1 MNTTTKRFLLIF
13 SMTLGIGVLLICILF
28 AGAVFGLWGG
38 SDIDVE
44 SLTMHQNTTLVYLD
58 RETGEERVFDSIN
71 AEQDRVWVD
80 LKDTPK
86 HLQNAFVA
94 IEDERFYEHKGYD
107 LKRTTKATLTWIG
120 RKLIGKGGAASLGGS
135 TITQQLIKNVT
146 GNTQQT
152 AARKI
157 QEISQAAALEKKLE
171 KDEILELYL
180 NCIYLSQGINGVQTA
195 SQLYF
200 DKNVKDL
207 SLAEC
212 ASIAGITQYPSL
224 YDPFVNPDKNKER
237 QEIVLGKMLELGY
250 ITQAEYDKAKKEPL
264 NFVDPDKQQ
273 EEDATPAGTSS
284 YFVDQVIRDVLRD
297 LQKKGYS
304 KSLANKMLYSG
315 GLKIYTTYQPEV
327 QKAMESYYANADRF
341 PNDGIQSAMAV
352 ADVQT
357 GAVVGI
363 VGGIGEKPGSLT
375 LNRAT
380 SPRQPGSTIKPIGV
394 YAPAIEKGLITPASI
409 YVDKETSYGDWT
421 PRNYDH
427 SYRGSVNVRSALRSS
442 LNTIPVEIL
451 NKMGAQ
457 ESYDF
462 LTEKLGITTLVKSR
476 KIEGKVYSDIG
487 LSQLALGGLTDGVT
501 AVEMAAAFSA
511 FANNG
516 VYHTPY
522 IYTEVKDKEGN
533 IILKSDRE
541 SWQAMKPSTAFVMHK
556 MLQEVVTSGTGGGA
570 GISGYQT
577 AGKTGTTSDNNDRW
591 FVGYTPHYAA
601 AVWYGYDIPKE
612 ISVSGNPCIT
622 IFRNVMNTIHQEIDP
637 AYREISRPSDVFSLS
652 YCPMSGRQHTET
664 CPTEAESFY
673 FVKGNTP
680 GACTS
685 DHAGFEPP
693 EEEGEEG
700 EEGEENESGE
710 AGENNTNTD
719 SPSTGT
725 TPIAPPVTN
734 TTNTPSLE
742 E

>member
-1 MNTTTKRFLLIF
+1 MNSTVKRFLLIF
-13 SMTLGIGVLLICILF
+13 SITLGIGILLIGILF
-28 AGAVFGLWGG
+28 AGAIFGLWGS

-44 SLTMHQNTTLVYLD
+44 GLTLHQNTSLVYLD
-58 RETGEERVFDSIN
+58 RDTGEEREFDSIN

-80 LKDTPK
+80 LEDTPK

-120 RKLIGKGGAASLGGS
+120 KKLIGKGGAASLGGS

-146 GNTQQT
+146 GDTEQT

-157 QEISQAAALEKKLE
+157 QEISRAAALEKKME

-200 DKNVKDL
+200 DKDVKDL

-224 YDPFVNPDKNKER
+224 YDPFTNPDKNKER
-237 QEIVLGKMLELGY
+237 QEIVLGKMLELNY
-250 ITQAEYDKAKKEPL
+250 ISQKEYETAKAEPL
-264 NFVDPDKQQ
+264 NFVDPDKKQA
-273 EEDATPAGTSS
+273 ETTTPPGTTS

-297 LQKKGYS
+297 LKEKGYS
-304 KSLANKMLYSG
+304 ESLANKMLYSG

-327 QKAMESYYANADRF
+327 QKALENYYVNTSNF

-352 ADVQT
+352 TDVQT

-394 YAPAIEKGLITPASI
+394 YAPAIEKGLITPSSV
-409 YVDKETSYGDWT
+409 YVDKATSYGDWV

-476 KIEGKVYSDIG
+476 KIDGKIYSDIG

-522 IYTEVKDKEGN
+522 TYTEVKDKDGN
-533 IILKSDRE
+533 VILTSNRE
-541 SWQAMKPSTAFVMHK
+541 SWQAMEPSTAFVMHK

-612 ISVSGNPCIT
+612 ISVSGNPCIPV
-622 IFRNVMNTIHQEIDP
+622 FRNVMNTIHKEIDP
-637 AYREISRPSDVFSLS
+637 AYREIKRPSNVISLS
-652 YCPMSGRQHTET
+652 YCPMSGKQHTEE
-664 CPTEAESFY
+664 CPTEPESFY
-673 FVKGNTP
+673 FIKGNTP

-685 DHAGFEPP
+685 NHEGFVPP
-693 EEEGEEG
+693 EEEDGTEGGEGTEG
-700 EEGEENESGE
+700 EGTTETDAPTASG
-710 AGENNTNTD
+710 A
-719 SPSTGT
+719 PST
-725 TPIAPPVTN
+725 
-734 TTNTPSLE
+734 TPSTSTPSNPPALVE
-742 E
+742 

>member
-1 MNTTTKRFLLIF
+1 MNNTVKRFLLIF
-13 SMTLGIGVLLICILF
+13 STTLGVGILIIGILF
-28 AGAVFGLWGG
+28 AGVIFGFWGG

-44 SLTMHQNTTLVYLD
+44 SLTMHQNTTLIYLD
-58 RETGEERVFDSIN
+58 RETGEERQFDSVN
-71 AEQDRVWVD
+71 AEQDRIWVD
-80 LKDTPK
+80 LEDTPE

-107 LKRTTKATLTWIG
+107 LRRTTKATLTWIG
-120 RKLIGKGGAASLGGS
+120 KKLIGKGGSASLGGS
-135 TITQQLIKNVT
+135 TITQQLIKNIT

-157 QEISQAAALEKKLE
+157 QEISRAAALEKKLE

-195 SQLYF
+195 SNLYF
-200 DKNVKDL
+200 DKDVKDL

-212 ASIAGITQYPSL
+212 ASLAGITQYPSL
-224 YDPFVNPDKNKER
+224 YDPFVNPDKNKQR

-250 ITQAEYDKAKKEPL
+250 ITQKEYEQAKAEPL
-264 NFVDPDKQQ
+264 NFVNPDEK
-273 EEDATPAGTSS
+273 EAETTTAPGTNS

-297 LQKKGYS
+297 LQAKGYS
-304 KSLANKMLYSG
+304 ESLANKMLYSG

-327 QKAMESYYANADRF
+327 QKALESYYANTDNF

-352 ADVQT
+352 TDVQT

-409 YVDKETSYGDWT
+409 YVDKATSYGDWI

-462 LTEKLGITTLVKSR
+462 LTKKLGITTLVKSR
-476 KIEGKVYSDIG
+476 KIDGKIYSDIG

-522 IYTEVKDKEGN
+522 TYTEVKDKEGN
-533 IILKSDRE
+533 VILTSDRE
-541 SWQAMKPSTAFVMHK
+541 SWQAMKSSTAFVMHK

-591 FVGYTPHYAA
+591 FIGYTPHYAA

-622 IFRNVMNTIHQEIDP
+622 VFRNVMNTIHQKIDP
-637 AYREISRPSDVFSLS
+637 PYREIKRPSDVLS
-652 YCPMSGRQHTET
+652 IEYCPLSGRQHTEE
-664 CPTEAESFY
+664 CPTEPESFY
-673 FVKGNTP
+673 FIKGNVP

-685 DHAGFEPP
+685 DHSGYVPP
-693 EEEGEEG
+693 
-700 EEGEENESGE
+700 EGEENEEG
-710 AGENNTNTD
+710 TVPD
-719 SPSTGT
+719 SPTASGTPTTSKPSAPSVT
-725 TPIAPPVTN
+725 TPASQPT
-734 TTNTPSLE
+734 LE